1 MEMKYCMECGTRLNP
16 KMLEGEGEIPYCDT
30 CGAFRFPVFNTAI
43 SMIVMNEARDQI
55 LLIEQYG
62 KPGYVLVA
70 GYVNKGEDAE
80 AAARREAAEELGL
93 TLTAVQFNRSRY
105 FAPSNTLMLNF
116 TVTAAAQEARPN
128 AEIDRY
134 NWFSVEEARQ
144 QIRQNSLAQAFL
156 EGYLTGSYPW
166 D

>member
-1 MEMKYCMECGTRLNP
+1 
-16 KMLEGEGEIPYCDT
+16 MLEGEGEIPYCDT
-30 CGAFRFPVFNTAI
+30 CGAFRFPVFNTAV
-43 SMIVMNEARDQI
+43 SMIVMNEAHDQI

-134 NWFSVEEARQ
+134 SWFSVEEARQ